1 MKNHSITAKRTS
13 GIAFDIEVDH
23 FHLLTD
29 GPAQV
34 GGQNL
39 GPRPKPLLLS
49 ALAGCSG
56 IDVVTIL
63 QKMRVDFVA
72 FSIEVNGELTEEMPN
87 LYNRIHLR
95 YILSGQNLPREK
107 VEKAITLSLEKYCG
121 VAETLRRAGADI
133 THEITL
139 LDA

>member
-1 MKNHSITAKRTS
+1 
-13 GIAFDIEVDH
+13 
-23 FHLLTD
+23 
-29 GPAQV
+29 
-34 GGQNL
+34 
-39 GPRPKPLLLS
+39 
-49 ALAGCSG
+49 
-56 IDVVTIL
+56 
-63 QKMRVDFVA
+63 MRVDFSA

-107 VEKAITLSLEKYCG
+107 VEKAVTLSLEKYCG